1 MAYTTIQ
8 EIKKRLQNISVSNEI
23 IEDYIL
29 EAKEWIDGITKTSF
43 EETASSS
50 KIYTP
55 RMRDRIIVIDYAT
68 EITKVEVLVNR
79 TDSGD
84 TWQEIQPVAYRVTPE
99 NTTPKSH
106 IEFTGSIGYPIY
118 FEGLNAS
125 IRVTA
130 KWGYSVTTPPQIKRI
145 ANTYVVEQLRQA
157 GYADVRVK
165 SEKLGDAS
173 FTYDSASSDMIMDKL
188 EKQLSQYKDW
198 GDIRI

>member
-8 EIKKRLQNISVSNEI
+8 EIKKRLSNITVSNDVI
-23 IEDYIL
+23 QDYVS
-29 EAKEWIDGITKTSF
+29 EAKEWIDTTTKTTF
-43 EETASSS
+43 EESALST

-68 EITKVEVLVNR
+68 EVTKVEILTNR
-79 TDSGD
+79 SQEGD
-84 TWQEIQPVAYRVTPE
+84 TWQELLPVTYRLTPE

-106 IEFTGSIGYPIY
+106 IEFTASIGYPIY

-125 IRVTA
+125 VRVTA
-130 KWGYSVTTPPQIKRI
+130 KWGYSVSAPVQIQRI
-145 ANTYVVEQLRQA
+145 ATTYVVEQLRQD

-173 FTYDSASSDMIMDKL
+173 FTYDSASSDKIISKL
-188 EKQLSQYKDW
+188 EKQLLQYKDW
-198 GDIRI
+198 GDIRV